1 MISSKNAIRILLWMI
16 AIITLFHLSILAKII
31 PYELT
36 WGGRLEN
43 DQEMYVFEILSVLIN
58 LFFAFIL
65 LIKGGYVRSYISMK
79 VVNAFLW
86 VFLILFVLNTV
97 GNVFA
102 KTLIEKSFA
111 ILTLLFSYLIWL
123 ILRYKEAE

>member
-1 MISSKNAIRILLWMI
+1 MI